1 VNTTSGAGLLGSI
14 GQAAYSTAKAGLV
27 GLTLVQAAELARY
40 GITANAIAPA
50 ARTRMTEAVFA
61 QAMAKPESGFD
72 PMDPANIAPLVVY
85 LASEAS
91 RAITGRVFEL
101 SGGRLSLA
109 QGWREGPV
117 ADKGETWAADE
128 LVQIVPDLVMRG
140 VPPIKVYGT

>member
-1 VNTTSGAGLLGSI
+1 
-14 GQAAYSTAKAGLV
+14 
-27 GLTLVQAAELARY
+27 
-40 GITANAIAPA
+40 
-50 ARTRMTEAVFA
+50 
-61 QAMAKPESGFD
+61 MAKPESGFD